1 MSSQSIQFPVSW
13 EEVPDSTGFLFSF
26 AKSLAC
32 AVQSSPYASLAKEVV
47 ASSGF
52 AFRMWAR
59 PDLCPS
65 AFSIWEFARQKEWV
79 ENSGLLCAYTDR
91 LWGQDTL
98 EESRRLQAKEQIL
111 SSLEKGIPAICWD
124 IGLPEWGLITGYD
137 DSRKLFHTLAVT
149 GEKGE
154 LPYERL
160 GKGDIPILN
169 VLTITGFRERSEEE
183 ILYGTLK
190 MAAEHLR
197 GEEWSEN
204 ASGLAV
210 YPVLLERLQK
220 PFSQEEAGNLRYVLG
235 ACAPLKQ
242 YAAAFLEKYGQLFLS
257 ELYRKCFLCW
267 QSAFETAARLPGDS
281 SAGTQIS
288 SFLKAAQELETEAAR
303 TMQQILQ
310 QKKRK

>member
-1 MSSQSIQFPVSW
+1 MSSQSIQLPVSW

-91 LWGQDTL
+91 LWGQDAL

-190 MAAEHLR
+190 MAAAHLR
-197 GEEWSEN
+197 GEEWSES

>member
-91 LWGQDTL
+91 LWGQDAL

-190 MAAEHLR
+190 MAAAHLR

-204 ASGLAV
+204 ASG
-210 YPVLLERLQK
+210 
-220 PFSQEEAGNLRYVLG
+220 EEAGNLRYVLG